1 MALDPKIQGKILELY
16 LEGKTPYAISEE
28 LKINFRTAQKYA
40 EKIDDLLNKIKLSV
54 AYCILEKIK
63 ETPDFLQD

>member
-1 MALDPKIQGKILELY
+1 MALDPKIQARIFELY
-16 LEGKTPYAISEE
+16 LEGKTAYAISEE

-40 EKIDDLLNKIKLSV
+40 EKIDDLLNKIRTSV

-63 ETPDFLQD
+63 ENPDFLDN